1 MVGNDSRSLV
11 PALAAS
17 GAPPRSAPS
26 NVVRPSR
33 TSNRWHLRNWRM
45 RWRVLA
51 LVLVPTVAAL
61 TLGAIRVQAAS
72 TTAATA
78 SRTAQLGALGSAI
91 TTLAEAVEDERDL
104 TAGFVGAREAGQTPL
119 SLAIF
124 GKLKHQYAVTGADTT
139 AVKALA
145 GQINPSYPAAAQ
157 ADLTSALTSLSA
169 LPALEQLAHS
179 EITTLPLI
187 NHYSSVVA
195 TLLAFDNDIAAGSP
209 SAPLAQTV

>member
-91 TTLAEAVEDERDL
+91 TTLAESVEDERDL
-104 TAGFVGAREAGQTPL
+104 TAGYVAARQAGQNALVASIFRDLQHQYGVTAARTAAVK
-119 SLAIF
+119 SLA
-124 GKLKHQYAVTGADTT
+124 A
-139 AVKALA
+139 
-145 GQINPSYPAAAQ
+145 QIN
-157 ADLTSALTSLSA
+157 
-169 LPALEQLAHS
+169 
-179 EITTLPLI
+179 
-187 NHYSSVVA
+187 SS
-195 TLLAFDNDIAAGSP
+195 
-209 SAPLAQTV
+209 